1 MSIDNPAL
9 SLTIGAQWHRWDPH
23 VHAPGTK
30 LNDQFGGATSWDDYL
45 DRLER
50 ASPTLRAI
58 GVTDYYSL
66 DCYERL
72 RTDKAAGRLPNCPL
86 LFPNIEMRLGIGTVR
101 NAFINVH
108 LLVSPEADDHVGQIK
123 RLLTRL
129 TFRAHGE
136 TFACTPEELAELGR
150 RSNSEIRDTATALA
164 EGSRQFKVSL
174 DQLRDVY
181 VNSDWAQE
189 NVLIAVAG
197 GSTDGASGLR
207 DAADRTL
214 RQEIEAFA
222 HIIFASTP
230 SQRDYWL
237 GNKSSPSDII
247 ARYGA
252 LKPCLHGSDA
262 HSLEKVAAPDL
273 DRYSWIKGAPHFDAL
288 RQAQIE
294 PAGRAWIGEAPP
306 TTASFSQV
314 LSKVDLV
321 NASWA
326 RTPRIPLNSGLV
338 AIIGARGS
346 GKTALADAIA
356 HGCDATDDPPNAM
369 SFLARASYLLE
380 GNSVCLTWGDGTVD
394 TRPLD
399 GSYDPDASDYPKA
412 RYLSQ
417 QFVDALCSADG
428 MTDSLLAEVER
439 VVFDAHDPDSRDGAV
454 SFQDLLN
461 ARVSRHRLAREREE
475 EALVT
480 LSDRIGSEIEK
491 TKGVAAL
498 AKQVDDKRQTVDR
511 YIADRARLVSK
522 GSEERAERL
531 TEVAAAAEKAASNV
545 RWYTNREM
553 ALLVLRDE
561 VADLRTNR
569 APATL
574 RATKERHLASRIKD
588 AEWGK
593 FLLNYEG
600 DVDTLIA
607 AELKS
612 ARSSAANWRGKPVA
626 ASSDLAVPLIAA
638 HADLTKQ
645 NQALLDAEVARLT
658 KLVALDTDTQKR
670 FTALTQRIAAENVE
684 LGKLTDR
691 LTDYQGAKDRIPPL
705 LHDRESG
712 YARVFDFI
720 LAEEQVLR
728 DLYAP
733 IRAKLDAEKGTL
745 GKLSFSVRRTVDV
758 KAWAM
763 AGEKLLDLRQA
774 GKFQGRGSVAE
785 RAERGL
791 ASAWRTGDGAAVTAA
806 MASFRDDNQEE
817 LLEAA
822 RVPKGNPVDYR
833 AWLKRFAQW
842 LYSTSHIHVHY
853 SVDYDSTDIRSL
865 SPGTR
870 GIVLLLLYLAL
881 DTGDDRPLVIDQPEE
896 NLDPKSIYDELVG
909 LFISAKARRQV
920 IMVTH
925 NANLVVNTDADQIII
940 AEAGPR
946 QAGGLPAI
954 SYMAGGLEDAAIR
967 ERVCEILEGG
977 EHAFRERARRLRV
990 RFRR

>member
-1 MSIDNPAL
+1 MPEPVL
-9 SLTIGAQWHRWDPH
+9 SSSLSIGAQWRRWDPH

-30 LNDQFGGATSWDDYL
+30 LNDQFGGATSWDEYL

-50 ASPTLRAI
+50 ATPTLQAI
-58 GVTDYYSL
+58 GLTDYYSL

-72 RTDKAAGRLPNCPL
+72 RTAKLEGRLPGCAL

-108 LLVSPEADDHVGQIK
+108 LLVSPETEDHVSQIK

-136 TFACTPEELAELGR
+136 PFACTPDELAELGR
-150 RSNSEIRDTATALA
+150 RSNPEIRDPAAALA

-181 VNSDWAQE
+181 GNSDWAQE

-197 GSTDGASGLR
+197 GSSDGASGLR
-207 DAADRTL
+207 DGADRTL

-237 GNKSSPSDII
+237 GYKSSPVDII
-247 ARYGA
+247 GRYGA

-273 DRYSWIKGAPHFDAL
+273 NRYSWIKGAPHFDAL

-294 PAGRAWIGEAPP
+294 PAGRAWIGETPP
-306 TTASFSQV
+306 ATANFSQV
-314 LSKVDLV
+314 LSSVDLV
-321 NASWA
+321 DASWA
-326 RTPRIPLNSGLV
+326 LTPQIPLNPGLV

-356 HGCDATDDPPNAM
+356 HGCDATDDPPNSM
-369 SFLARASYLLE
+369 SFLARARDLLD
-380 GNSVCLTWGDGTVD
+380 GNSVRLIWGDGTIE

-399 GSYDPDASDYPKA
+399 SSYDPDASDYPKA

-428 MTDSLLAEVER
+428 MTDALLEEVER
-439 VVFDAHDPDSRDGAV
+439 VVFDAHDADNRDGAID
-454 SFQDLLN
+454 FQDLLK

-475 EALVT
+475 EALVS

-491 TKGVAAL
+491 TKAVAAL
-498 AKQVDDKRQTVDR
+498 AKQVEDKRQTVVR
-511 YIADRARLVSK
+511 YTADRARLVSK

-531 TEVAAAAEKAASNV
+531 SEVATAAENAAGNL
-545 RWYTNREM
+545 RWFTNREA

-569 APATL
+569 APAAL
-574 RATKERHLASRIKD
+574 RATKERHQASRLKEPD
-588 AEWGK
+588 WAP
-593 FLLNYEG
+593 FLLNYAG

-607 AELKS
+607 SELAS
-612 ARSSAANWRGKPVA
+612 ASSGAAGWRGKPVA
-626 ASSDLAVPLIAA
+626 ATAELAVPLIASD
-638 HADLTKQ
+638 ADLSKQ
-645 NQALLDAEVARLT
+645 TQALLDAEVARLT
-658 KLVALDTDTQKR
+658 KLIALDTDTQKR
-670 FTALTQRIAAENVE
+670 FTTLTQKIAAENIDR
-684 LGKLTDR
+684 GKLSDR
-691 LTDYQGAKDRIPPL
+691 LTDFQGAKDRIPPL
-705 LHDRESG
+705 LRDRKDG

-733 IRAKLDAEKGTL
+733 IRERLDAAGGTL
-745 GKLSFSVRRTVDV
+745 GKLSFSVRRSVDV
-758 KAWAM
+758 ERWAA
-763 AGEKLLDLRQA
+763 AGEKLLDLRYT

-791 ASAWRTGDGAAVTAA
+791 ASAWRTGDAAAVTAA
-806 MASFRDDNQEE
+806 MASFRDDNQDE

-842 LYSTSHIHVHY
+842 LYSTDHIQVRY
-853 SVDYDSTDIRSL
+853 SVDYDGTDIRSL

-881 DTGDDRPLVIDQPEE
+881 DTEDDRPLIIDQPEE
-896 NLDPKSIYDELVG
+896 NLDPKSIYDDLVG
-909 LFISAKARRQV
+909 LFIAAKAKRQV

-946 QAGGLPAI
+946 EAGGLPGI

-967 ERVCEILEGG
+967 GRVCEILEGG